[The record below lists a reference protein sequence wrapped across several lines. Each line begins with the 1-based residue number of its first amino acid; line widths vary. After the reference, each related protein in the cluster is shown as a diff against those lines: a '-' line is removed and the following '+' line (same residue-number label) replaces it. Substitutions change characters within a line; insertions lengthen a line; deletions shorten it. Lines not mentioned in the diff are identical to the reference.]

1 MPPQTKEAT
10 YTSVLQGVHQPA
22 ANSGF
27 GGTGL
32 GGGIVSAGFSGSAGA
47 AETGSANAAQPAG
60 SAAKADGAAP
70 VSAAQPTRLVGADGA
85 AGRSIQTSGSV
96 ITLSRNAVV
105 QINLEPVHREV
116 AVYRNTSAGAQLLST
131 YQLDGNHSTLSLR
144 DPSPGVAVPAA
155 APAPARSGALRE
167 STVFQLLT
175 ARGEAAVF
183 SLTLQGGQALI
194 SAVNPA
200 AEGLVAQNQIQTVA
214 AAALAAG
221 QDQLA
226 MDLNT
231 VGAVIV
237 Q

>member
-1 MPPQTKEAT
+1 M
-10 YTSVLQGVHQPA
+10 QGVHQPA
-22 ANSGF
+22 ANSGA
-27 GGTGL
+27 GGL
-32 GGGIVSAGFSGSAGA
+32 VSGGGIVSAGPGGSVGSTGTSA
-47 AETGSANAAQPAG
+47 AETGSANSAQPAG
-60 SAAKADGAAP
+60 SSAKADGAAATP
-70 VSAAQPTRLVGADGA
+70 VSAAQPTRLVGADGT
-85 AGRSIQTSGSV
+85 AGRSIQTNGSV

-105 QINLEPVHREV
+105 QINLDPVHHEV

-144 DPSPGVAVPAA
+144 DPSPGAAVPAV
-155 APAPARSGALRE
+155 APAPAQNGALRE
-167 STVFQLLT
+167 TTVFQLLT

-194 SAVNPA
+194 SASNPA
-200 AEGLVAQNQIQTVA
+200 AAGLLAQNQIQTVT

-231 VGAVIV
+231 VGEVIV

>member
-1 MPPQTKEAT
+1 M
-10 YTSVLQGVHQPA
+10 QGVHQPA
-22 ANSGF
+22 ANSGA
-27 GGTGL
+27 GGL
-32 GGGIVSAGFSGSAGA
+32 VSGGGLVSAGFSGSAGA
-47 AETGSANAAQPAG
+47 AETGSGNSAQPAG
-60 SAAKADGAAP
+60 SSAKADGAAATP
-70 VSAAQPTRLVGADGA
+70 VSAAQPTRLVGADGT

-105 QINLEPVHREV
+105 QINLEPVHHEV
-116 AVYRNTSAGAQLLST
+116 AVYRNTGAGAQLLST

-144 DPSPGVAVPAA
+144 DPSPGAAVPAA
-155 APAPARSGALRE
+155 APAPAQSGALRE

-175 ARGEAAVF
+175 AKGEAAVF
-183 SLTLQGGQALI
+183 SLTLQGRQALI

-200 AEGLVAQNQIQTVA
+200 AAGLVAQNQIQTVA

-231 VGAVIV
+231 VGEVIV

>member
-1 MPPQTKEAT
+1 M
-10 YTSVLQGVHQPA
+10 QGVHQPA
-22 ANSGF
+22 ANSGA
-27 GGTGL
+27 GGL
-32 GGGIVSAGFSGSAGA
+32 VSGGGLVSAGFSGSAGA
-47 AETGSANAAQPAG
+47 AETGSTSSAQPAG
-60 SAAKADGAAP
+60 SAGKAESGAAP
-70 VSAAQPTRLVGADGA
+70 VSAAQPTRLVGADGT
-85 AGRSIQTSGSV
+85 AGRSIQTNGSV

-105 QINLEPVHREV
+105 QINLEPVHHEV
-116 AVYRNTSAGAQLLST
+116 AVYRNAGAGAQLLST

-144 DPSPGVAVPAA
+144 DPSPGAAVPAV
-155 APAPARSGALRE
+155 APAPAQNGALRE

-200 AEGLVAQNQIQTVA
+200 AAGLVAQNQIQTVT

-231 VGAVIV
+231 VGEVIV

>member
-1 MPPQTKEAT
+1 M
-10 YTSVLQGVHQPA
+10 QGVHQPA
-22 ANSGF
+22 ANSGA
-27 GGTGL
+27 GGL
-32 GGGIVSAGFSGSAGA
+32 VSGGGIVSAGPGGSVGSTGTSA
-47 AETGSANAAQPAG
+47 AETGSANSAQPAG
-60 SAAKADGAAP
+60 STGKAESGAAP
-70 VSAAQPTRLVGADGA
+70 VSAAQPTRLVGADGT
-85 AGRSIQTSGSV
+85 AGRSIQTNGSV

-105 QINLEPVHREV
+105 QINLEPVHHEV
-116 AVYRNTSAGAQLLST
+116 AVYRNTGAGAQLLST

-144 DPSPGVAVPAA
+144 DPSPGTAAPAA
-155 APAPARSGALRE
+155 APAPTQSGALRE

-175 ARGEAAVF
+175 AKGEAAVF

-200 AEGLVAQNQIQTVA
+200 AAGLVAQNQIQTVA

-231 VGAVIV
+231 VGEVIV

>member
-1 MPPQTKEAT
+1 M
-10 YTSVLQGVHQPA
+10 QGVHQPA
-22 ANSGF
+22 ANSGA
-27 GGTGL
+27 GGL
-32 GGGIVSAGFSGSAGA
+32 VSGGGLVSAGFSGSAGA
-47 AETGSANAAQPAG
+47 AETGSTSSAQPAG
-60 SAAKADGAAP
+60 SAGKAESGAAP
-70 VSAAQPTRLVGADGA
+70 VSAAQPTRLVGADGT

-105 QINLEPVHREV
+105 QINLEPVHHEV
-116 AVYRNTSAGAQLLST
+116 AVYRNTGAGAQLLST

-144 DPSPGVAVPAA
+144 DPSPGTAAPAA
-155 APAPARSGALRE
+155 APAPTQSGALRE

-175 ARGEAAVF
+175 AQGERATF
-183 SLTLQGGQALI
+183 SLALQGRQALI
-194 SAVNPA
+194 SAANPA
-200 AEGLVAQNQIQTVA
+200 AESLLAQNQIQTVT

-231 VGAVIV
+231 VGEVIV

>member
-1 MPPQTKEAT
+1 M
-10 YTSVLQGVHQPA
+10 QGVHQPA
-22 ANSGF
+22 ANSGA
-27 GGTGL
+27 GGL
-32 GGGIVSAGFSGSAGA
+32 VSGGGIVSAGPGGSAGA
-47 AETGSANAAQPAG
+47 SETGSANAAQPAG
-60 SAAKADGAAP
+60 SAAKADGAAATP
-70 VSAAQPTRLVGADGA
+70 VSAAQPTRLVGADGT
-85 AGRSIQTSGSV
+85 AGRSIQTNGSV

-105 QINLEPVHREV
+105 QINLDPVHHEV

-144 DPSPGVAVPAA
+144 DPSPGTAAPAA
-155 APAPARSGALRE
+155 APAPAQSGALKE

-175 ARGEAAVF
+175 AKGEAAVF
-183 SLTLQGGQALI
+183 SLTLQGRQALI

-200 AEGLVAQNQIQTVA
+200 AAGLVAQNQIQTVA

-231 VGAVIV
+231 VGEVIV

>member
-1 MPPQTKEAT
+1 M
-10 YTSVLQGVHQPA
+10 QGVHQPA
-22 ANSGF
+22 ANSGA
-27 GGTGL
+27 GGL
-32 GGGIVSAGFSGSAGA
+32 VSGGGLVSAGFSGSAGA
-47 AETGSANAAQPAG
+47 SETGSANAAQPAG
-60 SAAKADGAAP
+60 STAKAEGGAATP
-70 VSAAQPTRLVGADGA
+70 VSAAQPTRLVGADGT

-105 QINLEPVHREV
+105 QINLEPVHHEV
-116 AVYRNTSAGAQLLST
+116 AVYRNTGAGAQLLST

-144 DPSPGVAVPAA
+144 DPSPGTAAPAA
-155 APAPARSGALRE
+155 APAPTQSGALRE

-175 ARGEAAVF
+175 AKGEAAVF
-183 SLTLQGGQALI
+183 SLTLQGRQALI

-200 AEGLVAQNQIQTVA
+200 AAGLVAQNQIQTVA

-231 VGAVIV
+231 VGEVIV

>member
-1 MPPQTKEAT
+1 M
-10 YTSVLQGVHQPA
+10 QGVHQPA
-22 ANSGF
+22 PNSGA
-27 GGTGL
+27 
-32 GGGIVSAGFSGSAGA
+32 GGIVSAGFGGSAGA
-47 AETGSANAAQPAG
+47 SETGSTSSAQPAS
-60 SAAKADGAAP
+60 SAARAESGAAP
-70 VSAAQPTRLVGADGA
+70 VSAAQPTRLVGADGT
-85 AGRSIQTSGSV
+85 AGRSIQTNGSV

-105 QINLEPVHREV
+105 QINLEPVHHEV
-116 AVYRNTSAGAQLLST
+116 AVYRNTGAGAQLLST

-144 DPSPGVAVPAA
+144 DPSPGTAAPAA
-155 APAPARSGALRE
+155 APAPTQSGALRE

-175 ARGEAAVF
+175 AKGEAAVF
-183 SLTLQGGQALI
+183 SLTLQGRQALI

-200 AEGLVAQNQIQTVA
+200 AAGLVAQNQIQTVA

-231 VGAVIV
+231 VGEVIV

>member
-1 MPPQTKEAT
+1 M
-10 YTSVLQGVHQPA
+10 QGVHQPA
-22 ANSGF
+22 ANSGA
-27 GGTGL
+27 GGL
-32 GGGIVSAGFSGSAGA
+32 VSGGGIVSAGPGGSVGSTGTSA
-47 AETGSANAAQPAG
+47 AETGSANSAQPAG
-60 SAAKADGAAP
+60 SSAKADGAAATP

-144 DPSPGVAVPAA
+144 DPSPGAAVPAA
-155 APAPARSGALRE
+155 APAPAQSGALRE

-183 SLTLQGGQALI
+183 SLTLQGSQALI

-231 VGAVIV
+231 VGEVIV